1 MKNSGEKV
9 IKQLT
14 ILYSDLK
21 TAKEL
26 VYDPCGYDL
35 KNLTIHSEGSAYNAC
50 SYELDGKIM
59 KTKKDGWRD
68 NIQKT
73 KAVRY
78 AIEETLKHH
87 RIEHPTPEYV
97 LNIVRKQQDY

>member
-1 MKNSGEKV
+1 MTLSRQCTTKTKSGTKGGTLLFSHNWYTFTFP
-9 IKQLT
+9 LT
-14 ILYSDLK
+14 
-21 TAKEL
+21 
-26 VYDPCGYDL
+26 
-35 KNLTIHSEGSAYNAC
+35 N
-50 SYELDGKIM
+50 ELDAKIM

-78 AIEETLKHH
+78 AIAETLK
-87 RIEHPTPEYV
+87 RRSIEHPTPEHI